1 VTVLDASA
9 LIAFLDPSDALH
21 PDAVSRLLALEAPR
35 LLVSPITHAEIL
47 VGPARAGTVA
57 ATQAALGLLGVSE
70 VALAQ
75 DAAPRLAELGVT
87 TGLKL
92 PDCGVILAAQQSEN
106 AAILSFDERLLAA
119 AGRLGLLAR

>member
-1 VTVLDASA
+1 MTVLDASA

-21 PDAVSRLLALEAPR
+21 ADAVQHLLTLDPGR

-47 VGPARAGTVA
+47 VGPSRAGTMG

-70 VALAQ
+70 VGLPE
-75 DAAPRLAELGVT
+75 DAAPRLAELRVT

-92 PDCGVILAAQQSEN
+92 PDCCVILAAHQSHC
-106 AAILSFDERLLAA
+106 AVLTFDDRLSAA
-119 AGRLGLLAR
+119 ARDLDLLPR

>member
-1 VTVLDASA
+1 MVLDASA
-9 LIAFLDPSDALH
+9 LIAFLDPSDPLH
-21 PDAVSRLLALEAPR
+21 ADAVSRLLTLDARR

-70 VALAQ
+70 VALPD
-75 DAAPRLAELGVT
+75 DAAPRLAELRVT

-92 PDCGVILAAQQSEN
+92 PDCCVILAARQSECTV
-106 AAILSFDERLLAA
+106 LSFDDRLLAA
-119 AGRLGLLAR
+119 AGRLGILAN